1 MPFNFK
7 RKIAKFKASQ
17 KKLPVAIGAL
27 AKSHYL
33 KSFREE
39 GFTDQSLNPWAGR
52 TTKNRSDRNNKARR
66 GLLVDKG
73 HLRRSIRVVR
83 ATWNRVEVGST
94 GIKYARFH
102 NRGEGKLPQRQ
113 FVGRSEVLNKKI
125 SNRIRRETKNIFK

>member
-1 MPFNFK
+1 MGFNFK
-7 RKIAKFKASQ
+7 QKIARFKAN
-17 KKLPVAIGAL
+17 KKTLPVAIGAM

-39 GFTDQSLNPWAGR
+39 GFTDDSYSPWAKR
-52 TTKNRSDRNNKARR
+52 KRASSSDKRNKGRR
-66 GLLVDKG
+66 GLLVNRG

-102 NRGEGKLPQRQ
+102 NRGDGKLPKRQ
-113 FVGRSEVLNKKI
+113 FVGASRSLNRKI
-125 SNRIRRETKNIFK
+125 IKRIRKDTKNIFK

>member
-1 MPFNFK
+1 MGFNFK
-7 RKIAKFKASQ
+7 KKIARFKANK

-39 GFTDQSLNPWAGR
+39 GFTDTTLSPWAGR
-52 TTKNRSDRNNKARR
+52 KRGNRSDRNNKARR

-83 ATWNRVEVGST
+83 ATWNRIEVGST

-102 NRGEGKLPQRQ
+102 NRGDGKLPKRQ
-113 FVGRSEVLNKKI
+113 FVGRSAVLNNKI
-125 SNRIRRETKNIFK
+125 RNRIRRDTKNIFR